1 MSRAAGRW
9 EPALVS
15 RKLWDNDRVIM
26 VSDGVLEALPGE
38 EKEETF
44 RKYLEELEP
53 GNPQDMADE
62 ILSFAMSFSEQ
73 PADDMTVLVG
83 GIFEK

>member
-1 MSRAAGRW
+1 
-9 EPALVS
+9 
-15 RKLWDNDRVIM
+15 
-26 VSDGVLEALPGE
+26 
-38 EKEETF
+38 
-44 RKYLEELEP
+44 
-53 GNPQDMADE
+53 MADE